1 MQRRQAWAHLW
12 GIVLVLLLGSG
23 LRMVGLEQSPPGL
36 APDEACNSY
45 DAYSIWH
52 TGRDQHG
59 VFLPTVM
66 RALNDYRMPLFM
78 YTQAPLVGAGGL
90 TVFNARLAAAF
101 WGILAIAAL
110 YRLGRE
116 WFHPPVALASAA
128 FLAISPWAVPLNRI
142 AHEGNATVAPAL
154 LVAIL
159 FWRWRRTGRLSYL
172 IGAAI
177 AAGLGLYTYSVMNL
191 FLPLTVGMLALAS
204 RHQIRARWPQVLI
217 ALGMGLC
224 LTLPMVSN
232 LIRYPQQMSAR
243 YREIAVFR
251 PERPVLE
258 AVQETL
264 RNIWYNIS
272 PDFLFGQGDK
282 DPLQHPPGMGQL
294 YLVQAALIPVGF
306 IEGLRRRA
314 CRLPLLINC
323 LWILFTVLTT
333 ALTRPNLPGSGHGLR
348 GIQAV
353 VPWQMLSSL
362 GVIGVLNFVRPRV
375 LKVAAIV
382 VIVGWVLLDG
392 ISYFNYYFTR
402 YPLDAAR
409 VFNVGMVKAAVAMDQ
424 LDDDYEA
431 VYFTCDS
438 NWPYLY
444 ILFFTRYNPHLL
456 QTDLPERGEGLFA
469 TVSRVGKYY
478 NVCNT
483 EELWRQGTRGLFIVP
498 VSELPDVVPL
508 AITPGFDG
516 QPRYKIIGRQ

>member
-1 MQRRQAWAHLW
+1 ML
-12 GIVLVLLLGSG
+12 LVLLLGSS
-23 LRMVGLEQSPPGL
+23 LRMIALEQSPPGI
-36 APDEACNSY
+36 APDEACNAY

-59 VFLPTVM
+59 VLLPTVM
-66 RALNDYRMPLFM
+66 RALNDYRMPLFVYSM
-78 YTQAPLVGAGGL
+78 APLVGAGGL
-90 TVFNARLAAAF
+90 RVMNARLAAAF
-101 WGILAIAAL
+101 WGILAIAAAYWL
-110 YRLGRE
+110 GARLFG
-116 WFHPPVALASAA
+116 HVVGLVTAS
-128 FLAISPWAVPLNRI
+128 FLAVSPWHVPLTRI
-142 AHEGNATVAPAL
+142 ALEGGLTIPTTIFVVGL
-154 LVAIL
+154 L
-159 FWRWRRTGRLSYL
+159 WCWQRKPQRNRL
-172 IGAAI
+172 I
-177 AAGLGLYTYSVMNL
+177 AAAVIAALGLYTYSVMKL
-191 FLPLTVGMLALAS
+191 FL
-204 RHQIRARWPQVLI
+204 VLMVA
-217 ALGMGLC
+217 ALGFVFWRTV
-224 LTLPMVSN
+224 TLHWRQVVVAALIGGVLAMPMLYN
-232 LIRYPQQMSAR
+232 TLRYPDEMQAR